1 MRVDAVAAM
10 TPYLTECFGN
20 PSGGHSAAQVAKHAL
35 EEAREVVAGALGARP
50 GEVVF
55 TAGGTEADNLA
66 VEGAARAARAAGH
79 GDGGATAPFERKG
92 VLPAGPR
99 PGGRG
104 LRT

>member
-66 VEGAARAARAAGH
+66 VEGAARAARAAGPR
-79 GDGGATAPFERKG
+79 GGGRTGAVQHEGRP
-92 VLPAGPR
+92 PAGR
-99 PGGRG
+99 P
-104 LRT
+104 